1 MQVLTLTA
9 NEVPFDKV
17 RQALRALF
25 DDEGPV
31 IRASKKKSIWCSSE
45 YDEEFNWQ
53 ARHEDGWSWD
63 EWAWDEESAY

>member
-1 MQVLTLTA
+1 MLTLTA

-31 IRASKKKSIWCSSE
+31 IRASKKKSIWFSSE